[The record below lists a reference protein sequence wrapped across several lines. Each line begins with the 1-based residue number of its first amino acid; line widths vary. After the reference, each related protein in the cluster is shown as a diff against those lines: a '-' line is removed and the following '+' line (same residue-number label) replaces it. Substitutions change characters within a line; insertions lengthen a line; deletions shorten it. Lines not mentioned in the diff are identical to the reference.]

1 MVEAQG
7 RRVLVAGGVGIDT
20 IVHVPAL
27 PLAMADSIHVP
38 PVIDYVAHTGN
49 GVALGL
55 LALGHRPL
63 LIDFIGQDPQAE
75 LIHARYR
82 ERGLAF
88 DYLVHE
94 SGTRRSVNLVGPDG
108 RRLSLYDGRHPD
120 SLRMPRA
127 FYLPRMREA
136 EHVHLSIMP
145 WAADLFDDAAALG
158 LPVSTDLHDWDG
170 GNPYYHPFARRSDI
184 VFLSAAVLGEGVF
197 EVMRAIMRDGRA
209 RVVVATAGA
218 GGSWCLAR
226 GDDTI
231 GHTACAQLDVPVVD
245 SNGAGDAF
253 SSAFLHA
260 WFAGATLD
268 ACMRSGAIGGAF
280 ACRFH
285 GTAERSLDPEELAL
299 RLSTGAAGAC
309 PAPDAGTAPAP
320 SSPARP

>member
-1 MVEAQG
+1 MVGTQG

-27 PLAMADSIHVP
+27 PLAMADSVHVP
-38 PVIDYVAHTGN
+38 PVRDYVAHTGN

-55 LALGHRPL
+55 LALGHRPVL
-63 LIDFIGQDPQAE
+63 VDFIGQDAQAE

-82 ERGLAF
+82 ERKLAF

-94 SGTRRSVNLVGPDG
+94 SGTRRSVNLVAPDG
-108 RRLSLYDGRHPD
+108 RRQSLYDGRHPD
-120 SLRMPRA
+120 SLRMPRS
-127 FYLPRMREA
+127 FYLAHMQEA

-145 WAADLFDDAAALG
+145 WAAALFDDAAALG

-170 GNPYYHPFARRSDI
+170 VNPYYHPFAWRADL

-197 EVMRAIMRDGRA
+197 EAMRAIMRAGRA
-209 RVVVATAGA
+209 QVVVATAGA
-218 GGSWCLAR
+218 GGSYCLAR

-231 GHTACAQLDVPVVD
+231 RHTACAALDGPVVD

-260 WFAGATLD
+260 WFEGAALD

-285 GTAERSLDPEELAL
+285 GTAERSLGLAELA
-299 RLSTGAAGAC
+299 RYRAAAF
-309 PAPDAGTAPAP
+309 
-320 SSPARP
+320 

>member
-1 MVEAQG
+1 MVGAHG
-7 RRVLVAGGVGIDT
+7 RHVLVAGGVGIDT
-20 IVHVPAL
+20 IVQVPAL

-38 PVIDYVAHTGN
+38 AVRDYVAHTGN

-55 LALGHRPL
+55 LALGHLPVL
-63 LIDFIGQDPQAE
+63 VDFIGQDPQAA

-88 DYLVHE
+88 EYLVHE
-94 SGTRRSVNLVGPDG
+94 SGTRRSVNLVAPDG

-120 SLRMPRA
+120 TLRMPRS
-127 FYLPRMREA
+127 FYLPRMQEA

-145 WAADLFDDAAALG
+145 WAAALFDDAAALG

-170 GNPYYHPFARRSDI
+170 SNPYYHPFAWRADL

-197 EVMRAIMRDGRA
+197 EAMRAICRNGRA
-209 RVVVATAGA
+209 QVVVATDGA
-218 GGSWCLAR
+218 RGSYCLAR
-226 GDDTI
+226 GDDTVR
-231 GHTACAQLDVPVVD
+231 HTACAALDGPVVD

-260 WFAGATLD
+260 WFEGATLD
-268 ACMRSGAIGGAF
+268 ECMRTGAIGGAY

-285 GTAERSLDPEELAL
+285 GTAERSLGLEELA
-299 RLSTGAAGAC
+299 RYRAA
-309 PAPDAGTAPAP
+309 
-320 SSPARP
+320 S